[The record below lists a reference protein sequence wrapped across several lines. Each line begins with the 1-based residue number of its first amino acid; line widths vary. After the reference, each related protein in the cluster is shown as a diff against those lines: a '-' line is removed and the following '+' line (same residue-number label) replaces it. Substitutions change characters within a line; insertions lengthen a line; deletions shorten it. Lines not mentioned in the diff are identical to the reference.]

1 MIERSKKMKKHWWMR
16 EVAYQIYPRSFADT
30 NNDGIGDLR
39 GIIEKLAYLSDLGIT
54 LIWLSPMYPSPMA
67 DNGYDISD
75 YYGISEAFGTMDDFD
90 DLLAAAKTYGIKIIL
105 DLVVNHTSDEHAWF
119 QELLADPNSPYRDYY
134 ILKQGKD
141 LPTNW
146 RSNFGGSVWEK
157 LPNGEPDT
165 YYFHSFHKKQ
175 PDLNWENPKLRQEIY
190 QMIRFWLNK
199 GISGFR
205 VDAINFIK
213 KDQKW
218 QNLPAD
224 GADGLAKVTKAGRNI
239 PGMNV
244 FLDELKA
251 EAFDGF
257 DVVTVAEAAGVAYS
271 DLPEFIG
278 ESGYFDMIFDF
289 KWADIDVKSGSE
301 WFRRQAWTIADLR
314 ELIMTQQLAMQVA
327 GWSANFIEN
336 HDQPRATTKYL
347 GEAATNLDAVK
358 TLGAMYFF
366 LRGTPF
372 IYQGQELGMTN
383 FKRSDIS
390 EFDDISSIDQYYR
403 SIKEGLNEQEALSV
417 INLRSRDNSRTP
429 FPWTDAPNGGFSKV
443 SPWLSSTDNFEQIN
457 AAHALENPNS
467 LYYFYKRMIAF
478 RQEDDS
484 LIYGDFS
491 PIMPKNATVIA
502 YKRLYKGKITSAYFN
517 LRSTDVVEVITGRV
531 NKLTFET
538 QENAACITDNTLTL
552 KAYSG
557 VLFTEMEL

>member
-1 MIERSKKMKKHWWMR
+1 MKKHWWMR

-190 QMIRFWLNK
+190 QMILFWLNK

-457 AAHALENPNS
+457 AAHALENPDS

-478 RQEDDS
+478 R
-484 LIYGDFS
+484 
-491 PIMPKNATVIA
+491 
-502 YKRLYKGKITSAYFN
+502 
-517 LRSTDVVEVITGRV
+517 
-531 NKLTFET
+531 
-538 QENAACITDNTLTL
+538 
-552 KAYSG
+552 
-557 VLFTEMEL
+557 

>member
-190 QMIRFWLNK
+190 QMILFWLNK

-403 SIKEGLNEQEALSV
+403 SIKEGLN
-417 INLRSRDNSRTP
+417 RSP
-429 FPWTDAPNGGFSKV
+429 
-443 SPWLSSTDNFEQIN
+443 
-457 AAHALENPNS
+457 
-467 LYYFYKRMIAF
+467 
-478 RQEDDS
+478 
-484 LIYGDFS
+484 
-491 PIMPKNATVIA
+491 
-502 YKRLYKGKITSAYFN
+502 
-517 LRSTDVVEVITGRV
+517 
-531 NKLTFET
+531 
-538 QENAACITDNTLTL
+538 
-552 KAYSG
+552 
-557 VLFTEMEL
+557 

>member
-1 MIERSKKMKKHWWMR
+1 MKKHWWMR

-190 QMIRFWLNK
+190 QMILFWLNK

-457 AAHALENPNS
+457 AAHALENPDS

>member
-1 MIERSKKMKKHWWMR
+1 MR

-119 QELLADPNSPYRDYY
+119 QELLANPNSPYRDYY

-213 KDQKW
+213 KDQTW

-224 GADGLAKVTKAGRNI
+224 GADGLAKVTKAGRNM
-239 PGMNV
+239 PGMNL

-314 ELIMTQQLAMQVA
+314 ELIMTQQLAMQAA

-383 FKRSDIS
+383 FERADIS

-403 SIKEGLNEQEALSV
+403 SIEEGLNEQEALSV

-443 SPWLSSTDNFEQIN
+443 SPWLSSTDNFKQIN
-457 AAHALENPNS
+457 AAHALENPDS

-502 YKRLYKGKITSAYFN
+502 YKRLYKGKIISAYFN
-517 LRSTDVVEVITGRV
+517 LGSTDVVEVMTGRV
-531 NKLTFET
+531 NKLSFET

-557 VLFTEMEL
+557 VLLTEMEP